1 MNNVMSS
8 SPSSKQNLVIVGN
21 GMVGH
26 HLVERLVEA
35 NATEHYTITVIGEE
49 RFVAYDRVHLS
60 SVFSGQSHQDLLLS
74 SEDWYQQ
81 NGIRLILGSKVTT
94 LDTDNQRL
102 VMDDEDVLAY
112 DKLVLSTGSYPFVPP
127 IEGNDREQCFVY
139 RTLDDLTEIRQAC
152 EKSSSGAVIG
162 GGLLGLEA
170 ANALR
175 LLGVDTHVIEFAP
188 RLMPVQLDAGASGV
202 LEDKIKSLGLH
213 VHLDTATTSITD
225 GETAKHRL
233 NFKNGEFIEVDVLV
247 FSAGIRPQDA
257 LACQAGLAIGERG
270 GIVINDDC
278 QTNDSNIYAIGECAL
293 WEQKIFG
300 LVAPGYQMARVACG
314 SLLQEFTIPT
324 QSFKGADMSTKLKL
338 LGVDVASIGDAQ
350 MMTQGAQ
357 EMVLQD
363 TVAGS
368 YKKLVVNAEGD
379 KLLGAI
385 LVGDNTDYDA
395 LLQCYLNDTPLPD
408 HAAHLLFDT
417 SMLSGEVSDNALIC
431 SCHNVTKGDL
441 VEAIHAGSHDLAS
454 LKSCTKAGSGCGGC
468 SNMVKTV
475 LDNELAN
482 MGMEVNNHVCE
493 HFEYSR
499 QELFHLCQVEE
510 IKDFNTL
517 LSEHGHGLGCDLC
530 KPTAAS
536 IFASLWNEHIL
547 DPIHHSLQDS
557 NDAFMANLQK
567 DGSYSIVPRIAGGEI
582 TPDKLIA
589 LGEVAKKYDLYT
601 KITGGQRVDLFGAQ
615 MGQLP
620 DIWEELIKA
629 GFETGHAYGKSLRTV
644 KSCVGSTWCRY
655 GVDDSIGLAI
665 ELENRY
671 KGLRSPHKIKM
682 AVSGCTRECAEA
694 QSKDIGVIATEN
706 GWNLYVCGNGGMRPR
721 HADLFAVDLTKEQ
734 LIQYIDRVLMFYVKT
749 ADRLQRTSVWLENL
763 EGGLEYLQQVV
774 IEDSL
779 GLGDALEDQ
788 MQLVV
793 DTYQCEWKTAVE
805 NPLKRAKFRPFINKE
820 EGEYG
825 VPMTYQRI
833 REQRIPTTF
842 IDATAAQVE
851 SNVSMDE
858 QQPEKVG
865 A

>member
-8 SPSSKQNLVIVGN
+8 SPSRKQNLVIVGN

-74 SEDWYQQ
+74 SEEWYQQ

-257 LACQAGLAIGERG
+257 LARQAGLAIGERG
-270 GIVINDDC
+270 GIVINDNC

-314 SLLQEFTIPT
+314 SLLSDFVIPT
-324 QSFKGADMSTKLKL
+324 TSFKGADMSTKLKL

-363 TVAGS
+363 TVSGS
-368 YKKLVVNAEGD
+368 YKKLVVNAKGD

-395 LLQCYLNDTPLPD
+395 LLQCYLNDTPLPE

-499 QELFHLCQVEE
+499 QELFHLCQIEE
-510 IKDFNTL
+510 IKDFDTL
-517 LSEHGHGLGCDLC
+517 LAEHGHGLGCDLC

-589 LGEVAKKYDLYT
+589 IGEVAKKYDLYT

-774 IEDSL
+774 IQDSL
-779 GLGDALEDQ
+779 GLGDALEQQ

-805 NPLKRAKFRPFINKE
+805 NPIKRAKFRPFINKE

-833 REQRIPTTF
+833 REQRIPTIF
-842 IDATAAQVE
+842 IDATAAQAE
-851 SNVSMDE
+851 STVSMDV